1 MGEEAEGQAGPGP
14 GGAGAGA
21 AAPQMTPQEVEAM
34 AKYLG
39 VRLEV
44 RPPRAPPRG
53 RGRGP
58 GGGHLYMRRGPGRP
72 AARGGVA
79 AGRAATG
86 PCPLESPPRSR

>member
-1 MGEEAEGQAGPGP
+1 MESFTSRDVTMGEAEGEAGPGP
-14 GGAGAGA
+14 GGAGA

-53 RGRGP
+53 GSGSWR
-58 GGGHLYMRRGPGRP
+58 GGHLYMRR
-72 AARGGVA
+72 
-79 AGRAATG
+79 
-86 PCPLESPPRSR
+86 